1 MKNKVIGV
9 RFKEAGKKYYFDP
22 ADHVLD
28 LGERVVVE
36 TVRGLEIGEVM
47 EEEKIV
53 EDAALIKSLKPIL
66 RVAEDEDFEA
76 QKVNREAIPEIL
88 KTTQKLIHKHELEM
102 KLLDAEYTLDRGKLI
117 VYFNAEGRIDFREL
131 VKDLANTFKVRIELR
146 QVGARDGAKF
156 LGGIGPCGYLL
167 CCNTFLGEFETVS
180 IKMAKNQ
187 NLSLNPTNISG
198 LCGKL
203 LCCIR
208 YEDDTYSEMRVGL
221 PKQYSKVKT
230 SEGYGRVQGVN
241 ILQRTV
247 KVDLEN
253 TSKHFNVEDLLEIN
267 EYDPLEFVS
276 GQKKNEISRDN

>member
-1 MKNKVIGV
+1 MKNKVVGV

-22 ADHVLD
+22 KDYD
-28 LGERVVVE
+28 LEVGEHVVVE

-47 EEEKIV
+47 EETKVIE
-53 EDAALIKSLKPIL
+53 EEALIASLKPIL
-66 RVAEDEDFEA
+66 RRAENSDIQHQQENE
-76 QKVNREAIPEIL
+76 NAIPEVL
-88 KTTQKLIHKHELEM
+88 TTTQKLIHKHDLGM
-102 KLLDAEYTLDRGKLI
+102 KLLDAEYTLDQSKLI
-117 VYFNAEGRIDFREL
+117 IYFNAEGRIDFREL
-131 VKDLANTFKVRIELR
+131 VKDLANTFRVRIELR

-230 SEGYGRVQGVN
+230 TEGIGRVTNVN
-241 ILQRTV
+241 ILERTV
-247 KVDLEN
+247 KVQLEE
-253 TSKHFNVEDLLEIN
+253 TIKDFNVEDLLEIY
-267 EYDPLEFVS
+267 EYDPLEFVN
-276 GQKKNEISRDN
+276 GDKKNALTRDH

>member
-1 MKNKVIGV
+1 MKNKVVGV

-22 ADHVLD
+22 KDYD
-28 LGERVVVE
+28 LEIGENVVVE

-47 EEEKIV
+47 EETKVIE
-53 EDAALIKSLKPIL
+53 EEALIASLKPIL
-66 RVAEDEDFEA
+66 RRAEDSDIKHQQENE
-76 QKVNREAIPEIL
+76 NAIPEVL
-88 KTTQKLIHKHELEM
+88 KTTQKLIHKHDLGM
-102 KLLDAEYTLDRGKLI
+102 KLLDAEYTLDQSKLI
-117 VYFNAEGRIDFREL
+117 IYFNAEGRIDFREL
-131 VKDLANTFKVRIELR
+131 VKDLANTFRVRIELR

-230 SEGYGRVQGVN
+230 TEGIGRVTNVN
-241 ILQRTV
+241 ILERTV
-247 KVDLEN
+247 KVQLEE
-253 TSKHFNVEDLLEIN
+253 TIKDFNVEDLLEIY
-267 EYDPLEFVS
+267 EYDPLEFVN
-276 GQKKNEISRDN
+276 GDKKNALTRDH